1 LYNFLSKTFVY
12 FFISSPQKVED
23 CNLHSM
29 GSIEEEKDFVEKK
42 QYNVFRDSPIRW
54 CGYANEIGE
63 SFRYQVSVL

>member
-1 LYNFLSKTFVY
+1 
-12 FFISSPQKVED
+12 
-23 CNLHSM
+23 M